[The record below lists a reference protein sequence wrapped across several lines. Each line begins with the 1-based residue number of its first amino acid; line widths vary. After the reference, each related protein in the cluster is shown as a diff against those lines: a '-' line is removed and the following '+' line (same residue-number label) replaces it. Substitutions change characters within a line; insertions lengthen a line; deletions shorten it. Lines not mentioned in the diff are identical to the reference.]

1 MLMELIAILLA
12 TKAGGWL
19 AQRLGQPA
27 VLGELIAGV
36 VLGPSVFGLLHPS
49 ELITDLAQLGVII
62 LMFIAGLETDLQQ
75 LGESGGPAL
84 LVASGGV
91 VLPFLG
97 GVLVGRT
104 FGLSWAQSAFAGTI
118 LTATSVSI
126 SAQTLLEMNRIQSR
140 EGVTILGAAVIDDV
154 LGIIVL
160 TLVASF
166 TGTKGATRSVV
177 GVLEHMTLYFLAA
190 GLAGLF
196 VLPHLAGFVAQLDI
210 SEGLLTFSLVVCLL
224 FSWGAEVS
232 GVAAITGAYL
242 AGVFFSRTPYGRKVE
257 DRVQA
262 LGYALL
268 VPVFFINIG
277 LNAQLGS
284 IRGSLIAFSAVF
296 VVVAVLGKVLGCGL
310 GAGLAHYPWV
320 SALRVGVGMIARGE
334 VGIIVADLGLKGG
347 IIDPALYSM
356 AVLVVL
362 LTTLVTPPLLRL
374 AFVLGGEKAVQ
385 HQTEP

>member
-12 TKAGGWL
+12 TKAGGWV

-36 VLGPSVFGLLHPS
+36 VLGPSVLGLLHPS

-84 LVASGGV
+84 LVAGGGV

-97 GVLVGRT
+97 GALVGRT
-104 FGLSWAQSAFAGTI
+104 FGLSWAQSAFAGAI

-126 SAQTLLEMNRIQSR
+126 SAQTLMEMNRIKSR

-166 TGTKGATRSVV
+166 TGTKGATTSVA
-177 GVLEHMTLYFLAA
+177 GAFEHMTGYFLAA
-190 GLAGLF
+190 GLTGVF
-196 VLPHLAGFVAQLDI
+196 VLPRLAGFVTQLDI
-210 SEGLLTFSLVVCLL
+210 TEGLLTFSLVACLL
-224 FSWGAEVS
+224 FSWGAEAS

-242 AGVFFSRTPYGRKVE
+242 AGVFFSRTPYGHKVE
-257 DRVQA
+257 DKVQA

-284 IRGSLIAFSAVF
+284 IRGGLIAFSAAF

-374 AFVLGGEKAVQ
+374 AFALGGEKAG
-385 HQTEP
+385 EP

>member
-1 MLMELIAILLA
+1 V
-12 TKAGGWL
+12 AG
-19 AQRLGQPA
+19 
-27 VLGELIAGV
+27 
-36 VLGPSVFGLLHPS
+36 
-49 ELITDLAQLGVII
+49 
-62 LMFIAGLETDLQQ
+62 
-75 LGESGGPAL
+75 
-84 LVASGGV
+84 GGV

-97 GVLVGRT
+97 GALVGRT
-104 FGLSWAQSAFAGTI
+104 FGLSWAQSAFAGAI

-126 SAQTLLEMNRIQSR
+126 SAQTLMDMNRIKSR

-166 TGTKGATRSVV
+166 TGTKGATTSVA
-177 GVLEHMTLYFLAA
+177 GVFEHMTGYFLAA
-190 GLAGLF
+190 GLTGVF
-196 VLPHLAGFVAQLDI
+196 VLPRLAGFVTQLDI
-210 SEGLLTFSLVVCLL
+210 TEGLLTFSLVACLL

-242 AGVFFSRTPYGRKVE
+242 AGGFFSRTPYGHKVE
-257 DRVQA
+257 DKVQA

-284 IRGSLIAFSAVF
+284 IRGGLIAFSAAF

-374 AFVLGGEKAVQ
+374 AFALGGEKAG
-385 HQTEP
+385 EP